1 MLSPHIALALPG
13 TTEMIVI
20 LVIVLVLFGGNKI
33 PALGDGLGKG
43 IKNFRRALGGDK
55 KDEVEVV
62 EAEVVSRE
70 PKAKAEASKSAADDQ
85 RRLEDR

>member
-33 PALGDGLGKG
+33 PALGDWLGKG

>member
-70 PKAKAEASKSAADDQ
+70 PKAKAEASKSAGDDQ